1 MGDRRIAM
9 KVTLVSQDRELYE
22 VCRATLRQLSI
33 EGPVLEA
40 PGSKHGKAD
49 LTIWDIS
56 QGIALPE
63 RKDDRNGSP
72 DLFVVSKGSLGEVQ
86 KAVPAGGF
94 GFLLKPVKQPVL
106 AAFLAAAVTRW
117 SGAGDKGS
125 NPGKSLR
132 ADRDELLQI
141 LLEANLR
148 LQQCDQDRTNFLAR
162 ALHDFRTP
170 LTALQGYCGMLIRQS
185 AGPLDP
191 GQIELLERMQHSIA
205 RLSKMSGAMFE
216 LTSRHSTER
225 RLNLIRSNIDNCVQ
239 NAVDQIMPMA
249 QDKGI
254 SVSVDLDPAD
264 TYIYMDPGAME
275 QVLVNLLENAC
286 KFTRRNGSIE
296 ISGRLTSWQ
305 REAPEGSFESED
317 ASPAYKLEVH
327 DNGMGILPEHLDS
340 VFEEYTSYAGARDR
354 SGGGLGLAICRLL
367 IAEHQGTIWAQSDRH
382 GTKMSFVVPVHQ
394 EIVIGQGSRVNQTAA
409 VAATR

>member
-22 VCRATLRQLSI
+22 VCRATLRQFSI

-117 SGAGDKGS
+117 SGAGDKGT

>member
-1 MGDRRIAM
+1 M
-9 KVTLVSQDRELYE
+9 KVVLVSQDRELYDL
-22 VCRATLRQLSI
+22 CRGTLRQFSI
-33 EGPVLEA
+33 DGPVLEA
-40 PGSKHGKAD
+40 PGSKPGKAD

-56 QGIALPE
+56 PGTAIPE
-63 RKDDRNGSP
+63 RKDDGSGFP
-72 DLFVVSKGSLGEVQ
+72 DLFVVSKASLAEVQ
-86 KAVPAGGF
+86 KAIRVGGF

-106 AAFLAAAVTRW
+106 AAFLSAAVSRW
-117 SGAGDKGS
+117 SGS
-125 NPGKSLR
+125 TPSKSLR

-191 GQIELLERMQHSIA
+191 GQIELLERMQHSIG

-216 LTSRHSTER
+216 LTSRHNTER
-225 RLNLIRSNIDNCVQ
+225 RLNLMRSNIDNCVQ
-239 NAVDQIMPMA
+239 NATDQIMPMA

-254 SVSVDLDPAD
+254 SVSVELDPPDTHLYLDPAA
-264 TYIYMDPGAME
+264 IE
-275 QVLVNLLENAC
+275 QVLVNLLENSC

-296 ISGRLTSWQ
+296 ITGNLVSW
-305 REAPEGSFESED
+305 EHLAPEGSANSKEVI
-317 ASPAYKLEVH
+317 PAYKIEVQ

-340 VFEEYTSYAGARDR
+340 VFEEYTCYAGARDR
-354 SGGGLGLAICRLL
+354 SGGGLGLAICKML
-367 IAEHQGTIWAQSDRH
+367 IREHHGTIWAQSDRQ
-382 GTKMSFVVPVHQ
+382 GTKISFVLPLQQ
-394 EIVIGQGSRVNQTAA
+394 EMVIGQPMRPAQSAA
-409 VAATR
+409 MIAATKAMSL